1 MFEKIILSATLRE
14 KGRDMSKKILFI
26 IDDIELKYFE
36 FNDLVTNFWFIKEF
50 LKRDYK
56 VNIAIKSD
64 LFIENAKACVL
75 SRVSYIKDE
84 DIFYEKNQ
92 VKLLVNDFD
101 VVFFR
106 PDPPVDINYI
116 NACYVFDYVDREKTL
131 LINDPA
137 EVRNFNEKFHINY
150 FPEFVPKNMVSSSP
164 ELLLNFIKEEQEAIL
179 KPLNRCFGSGVYYMH
194 SEDKNLMTII
204 TNMTE
209 NGKTPVMV
217 QKYLPSAKYGD
228 KRVLII
234 GETVLEECIQKLPAE
249 NNFKFAIHNDKFFQ
263 DAKLSENE
271 KIMAQAIASK
281 LSKKGLYLVGL
292 DVIDEKA
299 IEINVT
305 SPCYFIREI
314 NQHYGIHFEDKIMS
328 CLEEMI
334 NKHFSKERSYAIN
347 K

>member
-1 MFEKIILSATLRE
+1 MFEKFILSATLRK
-14 KGRDMSKKILFI
+14 KGRDMSKRILFI
-26 IDDIELKYFE
+26 IDELELKYFE

-56 VNIAIKSD
+56 VNIAVKGD

-75 SRVSYIKDE
+75 SRISYIKDE
-84 DIFYEKNQ
+84 DIFYEKTQ
-92 VKLLVNDFD
+92 IKSLINDFD

-116 NACYVFDYVDREKTL
+116 NACYVFDYVDRVKTL
-131 LINDPA
+131 LINDPV

-150 FPEFVPKNMVSSSP
+150 FPEFVPKNLISANAK
-164 ELLLNFIKEEQEAIL
+164 LLLNFIEEEKEAIL
-179 KPLNRCFGSGVYYMH
+179 KPLNRCFGSGVYYMN
-194 SEDKNLMTII
+194 SQDKNLLTII
-204 TNMTE
+204 SNMTE
-209 NGKTPVMV
+209 DGKTPVMV

-249 NNFKFAIHNDKFFQ
+249 HNFKFAVHSDKFFK
-263 DAKLSENE
+263 DTKLTENE

-314 NQHYGIHFEDKIMS
+314 NQHYGIHFEEKIMS

-334 NKHFSKERSYAIN
+334 NKHFVKGRDYVIN